1 MTRTKTTTL
10 GAALLLAARLG
21 AAQAEGTAE
30 QMTRGKLEAD
40 LGDWKAAAAAF
51 EAVASDAQAPA
62 AQQWEAL
69 VRLGVARQAL
79 GDARGSVAAFQKVM
93 ADHAGDPEAVRFLAL
108 SVGGSLPGS
117 ERWDKVW
124 REVRL
129 AVDGQGT
136 DKPRARIAWPG
147 VPATRS
153 RGGERM
159 SLDLKDAPL
168 GDVYRM
174 LADFTGLNVVVQP
187 GVSGRITLHVKDEP
201 WQDVLERV
209 LAPNGYWYSLEGPL
223 LWIAQ
228 APYVAL
234 FGPRAW
240 SGKPI
245 DIDFADEDLR
255 DALRQ
260 IARNGAVEPQFAPS
274 VAGHVTFRLV
284 KVPWDQAFEIVLRT
298 NGLQQRQAGATV
310 VVEPRPMK

>member
-1 MTRTKTTTL
+1 MTQTKTSSL
-10 GAALLLAARLG
+10 AVALLLAARLA
-21 AAQAEGTAE
+21 AAQADGPAD
-30 QMTRGKLEAD
+30 QLASGKLQAD
-40 LGDWKAAAAAF
+40 LGNWKAAAAAF
-51 EAVASDAQAPA
+51 QSVAADAQAPA
-62 AQQWEAL
+62 ALQWEAL

-93 ADHAGDPEAVRFLAL
+93 ADHSGDAEAVRFLAL

-117 ERWDKVW
+117 DRWDKVW
-124 REVRL
+124 RDVRL
-129 AVDGQGT
+129 VVDGQGT

-147 VPATRS
+147 APATRS

-159 SLDLKDAPL
+159 SLDLQDAPL
-168 GDVYRM
+168 GDVYR
-174 LADFTGLNVVVQP
+174 LFADFTGLNVVVQP

-245 DIDFADEDLR
+245 DIDYNDEDLR
-255 DALRQ
+255 EALRQ
-260 IARNGAVEPQFAPS
+260 IARNGGSEPQFDAS

-298 NGLQQRQAGATV
+298 NGLLQRRAGATL
-310 VVEPRPMK
+310 VVEPRPKS